1 MPGGGEYKLR
11 NWDGHY
17 RRYVAAKLHSD
28 DINTR
33 IVGKEVQVKALPCCV
48 SFLRG
53 VTFLPFLV
61 TILIKVLRGQKG
73 E

>member
-1 MPGGGEYKLR
+1 MEVGKRTRVGKRPSHALFFVCFLCLVGGEYKLR

-48 SFLRG
+48 S
-53 VTFLPFLV
+53 
-61 TILIKVLRGQKG
+61 IL
-73 E
+73 

>member
-1 MPGGGEYKLR
+1 MPGGVEYKLR

-33 IVGKEVQVKALPCCV
+33 IVGKEVQVKALPYLV
-48 SFLRG
+48 VFLSCEG
-53 VTFLPFLV
+53 AHFPPFW
-61 TILIKVLRGQKG
+61 
-73 E
+73 

>member
-1 MPGGGEYKLR
+1 VDGEESLKFGGGRKKNKGWEKTVTRFVFCLFSVPGGGEYKLI

-33 IVGKEVQVKALPCCV
+33 IYGK
-48 SFLRG
+48 
-53 VTFLPFLV
+53 
-61 TILIKVLRGQKG
+61 
-73 E
+73 

>member
-17 RRYVAAKLHSD
+17 RSYVAAKLHSD

-48 SFLRG
+48 S
-53 VTFLPFLV
+53 
-61 TILIKVLRGQKG
+61 IL
-73 E
+73 